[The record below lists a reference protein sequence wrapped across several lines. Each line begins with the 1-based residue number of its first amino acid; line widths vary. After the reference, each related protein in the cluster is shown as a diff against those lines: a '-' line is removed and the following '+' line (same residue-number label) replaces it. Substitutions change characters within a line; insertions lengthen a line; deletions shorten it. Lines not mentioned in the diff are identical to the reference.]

1 MSYWT
6 YVTGVITVEPLGR
19 TQPEKRYILETVLE
33 HLPKVTGSER
43 DMHINI
49 VMKKSGS
56 SDSSSHNEFGERV
69 PIRGWQRHETYNEY
83 MLIID
88 GAFRDRVFEE
98 TKRELNKFLNRLA
111 KRVYVKDILVKLH
124 GWDYDCNDKKLI
136 ISDAEPYKQMEEWPS
151 WSARSEG
158 ESAWAEYLMWD
169 QAPESEYPLKL
180 AHKYYNI
187 PEIDAEIERRR
198 KWEKGD

>member
-43 DMHINI
+43 DMHINVI
-49 VMKKSGS
+49 QNWGHNGS
-56 SDSSSHNEFGERV
+56 CSHNEFGEWLH
-69 PIRGWQRHETYNEY
+69 GGSHETQDKY
-83 MLIID
+83 MIILE
-88 GAFRDRVFEE
+88 ASLRDRMFDE
-98 TKRELNKFLNRLA
+98 TLRELNKWLNRLA
-111 KRVYVKDILVKLH
+111 KRVYVEDILVKLR
-124 GWDYDCNDKKLI
+124 GYNYWCGEKKLI
-136 ISDAEPYKQMEEWPS
+136 ISDPEPYKQMEEGPS
-151 WSARSEG
+151 WWNG
-158 ESAWAEYLMWD
+158 EPAWAEYLMWD
-169 QAPESEYPLKL
+169 RAPDSGYPLLL
-180 AHKYYNI
+180 AHKYYDI